1 VRSFLV
7 IGAVLIAVWAGPAS
21 ADGPWDG
28 SWFRDDAQSHYADH
42 SFTFRRTAD
51 GKWQYT
57 SGDET
62 FVFATDGKPYPEMN
76 APDLSLRASAS
87 GERLLETAESAYGR
101 DTARV
106 RYLVAT
112 DGKSMSLT
120 STRVYPD
127 GREVTS
133 DSTVVRLSQGSGFE
147 GTWKE
152 HSEPVKPAA
161 SGTAAPAARP
171 YWVIFTSA
179 DGVMTWFI
187 PATGELIR
195 GKPDGQPRPLTGPEQ
210 PGGRTFVWKQVSPRR
225 IDFFASDNGH
235 LVETAIETLSEDGA
249 TLTDTLWAA
258 GHEDEKD
265 VRVFRKR

>member
-1 VRSFLV
+1 MRSVVVIVTAMIVMWTDVVR
-7 IGAVLIAVWAGPAS
+7 

-28 SWFRDDAQSHYADH
+28 LWYRDDTKSHYADH
-42 SFTFRRTAD
+42 SFTLEKKSN
-51 GKWQYT
+51 GKWTYT

-62 FVFATDGKPYPEMN
+62 FVFAADGKPYPEVN

-87 GERLLETAESAYGR
+87 GENVLEATEAVFGR
-101 DTARV
+101 DVARV
-106 RYLVAT
+106 RYAAAP
-112 DGKSMSLT
+112 DGKTLSLK

-127 GREVTS
+127 GHEMSSESVAIRISEGAGL
-133 DSTVVRLSQGSGFE
+133 D

-152 HSEPVKPAA
+152 RAENAQPGAGATVA
-161 SGTAAPAARP
+161 TRP
-171 YWVIFTSA
+171 YWVISTSA
-179 DGVMTWFI
+179 DGVMSWFI

-195 GKPDGQPRPLTGPEQ
+195 GKPDGQPRPLTGPQQ

-235 LVETAIETLSEDGA
+235 VIETAIETLSEDGK
-249 TLTDTLWAA
+249 TFTDTLWVA

-265 VRVFRKR
+265 VRVFEKRR